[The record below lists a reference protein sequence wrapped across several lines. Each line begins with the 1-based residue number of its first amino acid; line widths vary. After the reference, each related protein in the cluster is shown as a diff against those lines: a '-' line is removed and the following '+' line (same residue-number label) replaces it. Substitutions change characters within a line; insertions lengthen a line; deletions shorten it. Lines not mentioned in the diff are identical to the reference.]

1 MVKRGRGEEVG
12 GEGKEE
18 GEDEERGNGD
28 VDDGHN
34 NDVPCDGVVV
44 QDEDLNVP
52 VHVVRDSGETL
63 VCAVGLLLATNP
75 LKPICHEVYDA
86 NIYIVLVQDI
96 SQLVY
101 YRYRHHQTEQ
111 KKCILYS
118 LYTSVQYILDQLYC
132 IYV

>member
-1 MVKRGRGEEVG
+1 M
-12 GEGKEE
+12 
-18 GEDEERGNGD
+18 
-28 VDDGHN
+28 DDGHN

-52 VHVVRDSGETL
+52 VHAVRDSGETL

-75 LKPICHEVYDA
+75 LKPICHVVNDA
-86 NIYIVLVQDI
+86 NIYLVLVQDI

-111 KKCILYS
+111 KKCILYT
-118 LYTSVQYILDQLYC
+118 L
-132 IYV
+132 

>member
-1 MVKRGRGEEVG
+1 M
-12 GEGKEE
+12 
-18 GEDEERGNGD
+18 
-28 VDDGHN
+28 DDGHN

-52 VHVVRDSGETL
+52 VQAVRDSGETL
-63 VCAVGLLLATNP
+63 VRAVGLLLATNP
-75 LKPICHEVYDA
+75 LKPICHVVYDA

-101 YRYRHHQTEQ
+101 YSYRYHQTEQ
-111 KKCILYS
+111 KKCILYT
-118 LYTSVQYILDQLYC
+118 LYTVQYILDQLYC